1 MNQQIAPTGAQAQ
14 LSQEN
19 IQLYNKMK
27 QEYAQIFKVFL
38 ELEDEK
44 REHTSENPKNW
55 EKLLNNL

>member
-1 MNQQIAPTGAQAQ
+1 MNQHPANPTQPQ

-27 QEYAQIFKVFL
+27 QEYAQIFKVFI

-44 REHTSENPKNW
+44 REHV
-55 EKLLNNL
+55 

>member
-1 MNQQIAPTGAQAQ
+1 MNQQIPPNGAQAQ

-44 REHTSENPKNW
+44 REHTSKPSII
-55 EKLLNNL
+55 